1 MPQPLVSIVI
11 PAFNGLPYIEQ
22 AYQSCLDQTYPNI
35 EICVSDGGSTDGTI
49 EWIRDLPDSVRTDF
63 LPAGTSAAENWT
75 HTTEMAS
82 GEFIKLLCQDDLL
95 YPPAI
100 EHQVNDLLAH
110 PEAAMALAQRD
121 VISASGKV
129 LTRKRGLGGLTE
141 GLHPAADILD
151 SVYLG
156 GTNTLGE
163 PHVILFRRDELL
175 AAMPWHSRRHYS
187 LDLDTYTSVLEEPN
201 VAVFVRKESI
211 GAFRVST
218 SSWSTRLV
226 SSQIEHMGAWQHE
239 YAAKKHPPAS
249 MRARARIALH
259 QQHVLRLLTYSW
271 LSFKR
276 DMG

>member
-1 MPQPLVSIVI
+1 MSIVI
-11 PAFNGLPYIEQ
+11 PAFNGLPYIQQ

-35 EICVSDGGSTDGTI
+35 EICISDGGSTDGTR
-49 EWIRDLPDSVRTDF
+49 EWITELPASVRTDF
-63 LPAGTSAAENWT
+63 LPPGTTAAQNWT
-75 HTTEMAS
+75 HATEMAS
-82 GEFIKLLCQDDLL
+82 GEYIKLLCQDDLL
-95 YPPAI
+95 YPRAVEQQVADLT
-100 EHQVNDLLAH
+100 EHS
-110 PEAAMALAQRD
+110 EAALAVGQRD
-121 VISASGKV
+121 IVSASGKA
-129 LTRKRGLGGLTE
+129 LSRRRGLSGLTS
-141 GLHPAADILD
+141 GLHPAADALD
-151 SVYLG
+151 SVYFG

-163 PHVILFRRDELL
+163 PHVILFRRDRLL

-201 VAVFVRKESI
+201 VMVFVRKESI

-249 MRARARIALH
+249 MRARARIALY